1 MESGPGPHTGGMELL
16 TALLIGVPAQV
27 GVFALVPFAWWLQ
40 AGRPDGSFLRWLGF
54 RMPEERLDPSVL
66 AILATCGLGFLGGA
80 LLGGRPAWAAS
91 AGGYWLVL
99 AIAITAV
106 FQTALSEEL
115 FFRGFLLRWLG
126 QRRPGPV
133 VANLLQAA
141 ACGVV
146 RMAAQWVFVDRAL
159 APSLAALA
167 LGAGSA
173 FLAGWVKQRTGS
185 LLLPW
190 AAHGAGNLLGGLIV
204 ALR

>member
-1 MESGPGPHTGGMELL
+1 MELA

-27 GVFALVPFAWWLQ
+27 AVFAFVPFTWWLQ

-54 RMPEERLDPSVL
+54 RAPEERLDPMVVG
-66 AILATCGLGFLGGA
+66 ILITCGLGFFGGA
-80 LLGGRPAWAAS
+80 LLGKPAAWAAS
-91 AGGYWLVL
+91 AGGLGLVL
-99 AIAITAV
+99 AVTLTAV
-106 FQTALSEEL
+106 LQTALSEEL

-133 VANLLQAA
+133 VANLVQAA
-141 ACGVV
+141 ACGVL
-146 RMAAQWVFVDRAL
+146 RMAAQWLFVDRAL
-159 APSLAALA
+159 QPCLAALA

-190 AAHGAGNLLGGLIV
+190 AAHGAGNLVAGLIV